1 MSNGLDIGRGE
12 MIDKTNNVYQADQ
25 TRDALAKGLY
35 SRLFDYLVQVRTNKI
50 VLRYKSKV
58 SYKIKFGYTNAFDEL
73 FLSGVFLLFNNISR
87 R

>member
-1 MSNGLDIGRGE
+1 MDIGRGE

-50 VLRYKSKV
+50 VLRYKCKG
-58 SYKIKFGYTNAFDEL
+58 SYKTALSL
-73 FLSGVFLLFNNISR
+73 FTLLLLMNYLFQLQIESQR
-87 R
+87 SI